1 MRARLP
7 SSAATLFLV
16 VLTCG
21 RIASA
26 ADDLLPSKQAALLLR
41 VLPFDRN
48 FHQRAA
54 DTVTVAV
61 LHREG
66 NPISETYGLDMT
78 AALRDLAR
86 GMRLRGLSVRVIS
99 IGYSSS
105 EKIEAALAQQKLAA
119 IYVCP
124 GLVDVFDS
132 ISDITRKYEILSFSG
147 RESEVRDH
155 LSIGLLRR
163 GTRPEILVNL
173 RAAAAE
179 GADLEPEL
187 LALSE
192 VLR

>member
-1 MRARLP
+1 MMARFP
-7 SSAATLFLV
+7 SPAATILLV
-16 VLTCG
+16 ALACG
-21 RIASA
+21 RIANA

-48 FHQRAA
+48 FHKRAA
-54 DTVTVAV
+54 DAVTVAV
-61 LHREG
+61 VHREG

-78 AALRDLAR
+78 AALRDLSR

-105 EKIEAALAQQKLAA
+105 EKFEATLAQQKLAA

-132 ISDITRKYEILSFSG
+132 ISGITRKYKILSFSG
-147 RESEVRDH
+147 RDSEVRDH
-155 LSIGLLRR
+155 LSIGLLRH
-163 GTRPEILVNL
+163 GTRPAILVNL
-173 RAAAAE
+173 RAATAE